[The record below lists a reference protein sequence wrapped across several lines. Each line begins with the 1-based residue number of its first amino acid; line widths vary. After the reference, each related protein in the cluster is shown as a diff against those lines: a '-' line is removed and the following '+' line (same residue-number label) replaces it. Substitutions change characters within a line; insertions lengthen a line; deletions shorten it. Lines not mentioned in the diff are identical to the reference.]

1 MPFSPAA
8 AALESTVAMLAQG
21 THWAVAVTQALFVA
35 GSNPARCTFLSKLLQ
50 ALVGPGHHP
59 PCAPHNNPN
68 RGWFQLGWRERG
80 MVFSKLDTLGFEPR
94 AFHMRSG
101 CDTTTPCALEESML
115 AVASTLNIRLAIQ
128 TLHMS
133 IMENCLSC
141 AFPKPWMLT
150 KLQKSAC

>member
-1 MPFSPAA
+1 MTPQGLCGGGDNTARGMELFLGGRKRGQNFCGPHNV
-8 AALESTVAMLAQG
+8 TVAILAQG

-94 AFHMRSG
+94 AFRMRSG
-101 CDTTTPCALEESML
+101 CDTTTPCALKKLIDSTCSP
-115 AVASTLNIRLAIQ
+115 VATYS
-128 TLHMS
+128 
-133 IMENCLSC
+133 
-141 AFPKPWMLT
+141 
-150 KLQKSAC
+150 